1 MGHGDRDGQYLAQFE
16 KRGPLKNLLWFPESY
31 RRPDENRQAEG
42 SFLGFRGI
50 PGKEQFTK
58 DLAFFRSSAT
68 SRKTWSQALDYW
80 LFRRLEREWY
90 DSKYYSYLP

>member
-1 MGHGDRDGQYLAQFE
+1 MGHGDRDGEYLAEFE

-58 DLAFFRSSAT
+58 DLVFFRSSAT
-68 SRKTWSQALDYW
+68 SRKIWFEALDYW